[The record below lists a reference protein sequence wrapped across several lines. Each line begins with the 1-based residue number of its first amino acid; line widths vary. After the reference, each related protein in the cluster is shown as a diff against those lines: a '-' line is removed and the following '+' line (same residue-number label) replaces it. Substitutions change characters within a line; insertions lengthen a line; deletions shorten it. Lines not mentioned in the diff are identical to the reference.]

1 MKKIISKVLVL
12 MLVTV
17 FTASSVVVTTYAEC
31 AHDWTEWEVSTPATC
46 ISDGQDSRFCP
57 KCNTTEYRT
66 VPATGI
72 HEYGE
77 WYISSSSCGESGE
90 EVRVCIYCDAY
101 EKRVIPPTG
110 DHTWGDWKV
119 TKRAT
124 VFKKGQKQRE
134 CLECFTAQTKAIA
147 KVKAFAKF
155 ASKKYTLKKGKKLNL
170 KKKLKFAYGD
180 KIKKW
185 KSSNRKAIVNKKGVV
200 TARKTGT
207 AKITV
212 TMKSGKK
219 ATCTIKV
226 KAKKKAKA
234 KKKGGGT
241 VYWTPYGKVYHRTKS
256 CPTLSRSRTIYSG
269 PLSKCPKS
277 RGCYVCY

>member
-12 MLVTV
+12 VLVTV

-31 AHDWTEWEVSTPATC
+31 AHEWSDWKEDTPATC
-46 ISDGQDSRFCP
+46 ISDGQDYRMCP
-57 KCNTTEYRT
+57 KCNETEYRT

-72 HEYGE
+72 HTYED
-77 WYISSSSCGESGE
+77 WYVSRSSCGEDGE
-90 EVRVCIYCDAY
+90 EVRRCIYCDAY
-101 EKRVIPPTG
+101 EKRIIPPTG
-110 DHTWGDWKV
+110 DHTWSDWDV
-119 TKRAT
+119 TKKAT
-124 VFKKGQKQRE
+124 VFKKGKKQRE
-134 CLECFTAQTKAIA
+134 CLDCFETQTKEIA
-147 KVKAFAKF
+147 KLKAFAKF
-155 ASKKYTLKKGKKLNL
+155 TSKKYTVTKGKKLNL
-170 KKKLKFAYGD
+170 KKKLKFAKGD
-180 KIKKW
+180 KVKRW

-207 AKITV
+207 TKITV

-234 KKKGGGT
+234 KKKSGGT
-241 VYWTPYGKVYHRTKS
+241 VYWTPYGKVYHSTRD
-256 CPTLSRSRTIYSG
+256 CPTLSRSRTILSG

-277 RGCYVCY
+277 RGCYVCN